1 MRAIGA
7 SSPSI
12 RSARS
17 CPPDSQPVADEY
29 MYPFSCNLHR
39 ENAPVSPLI
48 KRSEKPALLSLKL
61 VSGAPRVRATSRP
74 SSDQSAAEAHF

>member
-7 SSPSI
+7 SSPLI

-17 CPPDSQPVADEY
+17 CSLIPSLSPTSTRI
-29 MYPFSCNLHR
+29 PFPATSIVKTRH
-39 ENAPVSPLI
+39 VSPLI

-74 SSDQSAAEAHF
+74 SSDQI